1 MMTLCRKPVIY
12 LLPPKPLES
21 VTVSL
26 RLVHQWSLTH
36 IYPPL
41 QPTRLD
47 DGRQSITWSVS
58 ASPDGSLVEKGS
70 DLELSYLFWEAS
82 AEHKAD
88 DATAS
93 SGTHS
98 DGTEHFDP
106 ANPSLSPESPTA
118 VLLPFA
124 ELLTYLDSVL
134 KRLGLHTAARNDF
147 ITYWLPALS
156 KQPYVALRF
165 LPQGA
170 YARAAE
176 LEVIPSPDVVTRVMM
191 LFRGVAAAE
200 IDRWAA
206 AKERVG
212 NVDWAS
218 VVGVDVE
225 APLDASRFRVLEWG
239 GMEVP

>member
-70 DLELSYLFWEAS
+70 NLELSYLFWEAS
-82 AEHKAD
+82 AEHKVD

-93 SGTHS
+93 PGTHS

-106 ANPSLSPESPTA
+106 AHPSLSPESPLRPWATPA
-118 VLLPFA
+118 LLSRPSSVLLRPPTPITPRKRSHRPTILR
-124 ELLTYLDSVL
+124 LL
-134 KRLGLHTAARNDF
+134 G
-147 ITYWLPALS
+147 
-156 KQPYVALRF
+156 
-165 LPQGA
+165 
-170 YARAAE
+170 
-176 LEVIPSPDVVTRVMM
+176 PS
-191 LFRGVAAAE
+191 
-200 IDRWAA
+200 
-206 AKERVG
+206 
-212 NVDWAS
+212 
-218 VVGVDVE
+218 
-225 APLDASRFRVLEWG
+225 
-239 GMEVP
+239 